1 MNKKI
6 LESIL
11 MTVAILLTAGPTQAH
26 ELFLK
31 PDNYF
36 LKPQSKELLKLVNGT
51 FDKNLA
57 IVARARMQDVS
68 IAADD
73 KVFHPPATD
82 WHDADV
88 ASYLTFTTDKAGTY
102 VAGVSTRPGVRAL
115 PAADFRAFLKLYGAL
130 DGLVSFDSDS
140 KLTTVRQRSAKHV
153 KAVVQVGNTFSTD
166 YSRRLGYP
174 LEIVLQNNPYA
185 LKLNESLRFQ
195 ILHNGKPVVN
205 HLVYVNHAGFNED
218 DDAERRV
225 NAQKLRTDKNG
236 FADFKISKK
245 SAWYIALIHVHPVK
259 DADADADYETNWATL
274 TFEMK

>member
-6 LESIL
+6 LKS
-11 MTVAILLTAGPTQAH
+11 MLLTASMLLASGSTQAH

-82 WHDADV
+82 WHDADA
-88 ASYLTFTTDKAGTY
+88 ASHLTFTTGKAGTP
-102 VAGVSTRPGVRAL
+102 VAGVSTRPGVRTL
-115 PAADFRAFLKLYGAL
+115 PAADFRAFMKLYGAL
-130 DGLVSFDSDS
+130 DGLTSFDSES
-140 KLTTVRQRSAKHV
+140 KLAAVRQRSAKHV
-153 KAVVQVGNTFSTD
+153 KAVFQVGNAYSTD

-174 LEIVLQNNPYA
+174 LEIVPQNNPFE
-185 LKLNESLRFQ
+185 LKLNEALRFQ
-195 ILHNGKPVVN
+195 VLHNGQPVAN

-236 FADFKISKK
+236 MASVKISKK

-259 DADADADYETNWATL
+259 DADADYDTNWATL

>member
-1 MNKKI
+1 MKK
-6 LESIL
+6 
-11 MTVAILLTAGPTQAH
+11 AILKSMLVTASMLLVAGSAQAH

-36 LKPQSKELLKLVNGT
+36 LKPQSKEVLKLVNGT

-73 KVFHPPATD
+73 KVLHPPVTD
-82 WHDADV
+82 WHDADA
-88 ASYLTFTTDKAGTY
+88 ASYLTFTTGKAGTH

-115 PAADFRAFLKLYGAL
+115 PAADFRAFLKTYGAL
-130 DGLVSFDSDS
+130 DGLASFESES
-140 KLTTVRQRSAKHV
+140 KLSAVRQRSAKHV
-153 KAVVQVGNTFSTD
+153 KAVIQVGNIYSTD
-166 YSRRLGYP
+166 YSRNLGYP
-174 LEIVLQNNPYA
+174 LEIVPQNNPYE
-185 LKLNESLRFQ
+185 LKLGESLRFQ
-195 ILHNGKPVVN
+195 VLHHGQPVAN

-236 FADFKISKK
+236 LANVRISKK

-259 DADADADYETNWATL
+259 DADADYETNWATL

>member
-6 LESIL
+6 LKSML
-11 MTVAILLTAGPTQAH
+11 MTVTIMLAAGSARAH

-36 LKPQSKELLKLVNGT
+36 LKPQSKEVLKLVNGT

-68 IAADD
+68 IAADG
-73 KVFHPPATD
+73 KVFNPPVTD
-82 WHDADV
+82 WHDADL
-88 ASYLTFTTDKAGTY
+88 ASYLTFTTGKAGTQ
-102 VAGVSTRPGVRAL
+102 VAGVSTKPGMRTLSAV
-115 PAADFRAFLKLYGAL
+115 DFRAFLKTYGAL
-130 DGLVSFDSDS
+130 DGLASFESES
-140 KLTTVRQRSAKHV
+140 KLSAVRQRSAKHV
-153 KAVVQVGNTFSTD
+153 KAVIQVGNTYTTD
-166 YSRRLGYP
+166 YSRRLGYAV
-174 LEIVLQNNPYA
+174 EIVPQNNPYE

-195 ILHNGKPVVN
+195 VLHNGLPVAN

-236 FADFKISKK
+236 LASVKISKK
-245 SAWYIALIHVHPVK
+245 SAWYIALIHVHPAK
-259 DADADADYETNWATL
+259 DADADYETNWATL

>member
-6 LESIL
+6 LKS
-11 MTVAILLTAGPTQAH
+11 MLLTASMLLASGSTQAH

-82 WHDADV
+82 WHDADA
-88 ASYLTFTTDKAGTY
+88 ASHLTFTTGKAGTP
-102 VAGVSTRPGVRAL
+102 VAGVSTRPGVRTL
-115 PAADFRAFLKLYGAL
+115 PAADFRAFMKLYGAL
-130 DGLVSFDSDS
+130 DGLASFDSES
-140 KLTTVRQRSAKHV
+140 KLAAVRQRSAKHV
-153 KAVVQVGNTFSTD
+153 KAVFQVGNAYSTD

-174 LEIVLQNNPYA
+174 LEIVPQNNPFE
-185 LKLNESLRFQ
+185 LKLNEALRFQ
-195 ILHNGKPVVN
+195 VLHNGQPVAN

-236 FADFKISKK
+236 MASVKISKK

-259 DADADADYETNWATL
+259 DADADYETNWATL

>member
-6 LESIL
+6 LKS
-11 MTVAILLTAGPTQAH
+11 MLLTASMLLAAGSTQAH

-36 LKPQSKELLKLVNGT
+36 LKPHSKELLKLVNGT

-82 WHDADV
+82 WHDADT
-88 ASYLTFTTDKAGTY
+88 ASLLTFTTGKAGTL
-102 VAGVSTRPGVRAL
+102 VAGVSTRPGVRTL
-115 PAADFRAFLKLYGAL
+115 SAADFRAFMKLYGAL
-130 DGLVSFDSDS
+130 DGLASFDRDS

-153 KAVVQVGNTFSTD
+153 KAVVQVGNSYSTD
-166 YSRRLGYP
+166 FSRHLGYP
-174 LEIVLQNNPYA
+174 LEVILKNNPYE
-185 LKLNESLRFQ
+185 LKPNETLHFQ
-195 ILHNGKPVVN
+195 VLHQGQPVAN

-225 NAQKLRTDKNG
+225 NAQALRTDKNG
-236 FADFKISKK
+236 LANFKISKK

-259 DADADADYETNWATL
+259 DADADYETNWATL

>member
-6 LESIL
+6 LKS
-11 MTVAILLTAGPTQAH
+11 MLLTASMLLASGSAQAH

-82 WHDADV
+82 WHDADA
-88 ASYLTFTTDKAGTY
+88 ASHLTFTTGKAGTP
-102 VAGVSTRPGVRAL
+102 VAGVSTRPGVRTL
-115 PAADFRAFLKLYGAL
+115 PAADFRAFMKLYGAL
-130 DGLVSFDSDS
+130 DGLASFDSES
-140 KLTTVRQRSAKHV
+140 KLAAVRQRSAKHV
-153 KAVVQVGNTFSTD
+153 KAVFQVGNTYSTD

-174 LEIVLQNNPYA
+174 LEIVPQNNPFE
-185 LKLNESLRFQ
+185 LKLNEALRFQ
-195 ILHNGKPVVN
+195 VLHNGQPVAN

-236 FADFKISKK
+236 MASVKISKK

-259 DADADADYETNWATL
+259 DADADYDTNWATL

>member
-6 LESIL
+6 LKS
-11 MTVAILLTAGPTQAH
+11 MLLTASMLLASGSTQAH

-82 WHDADV
+82 WHDADA
-88 ASYLTFTTDKAGTY
+88 ASHLTFTTGKAGTP
-102 VAGVSTRPGVRAL
+102 VAGVSTRPGVRTL
-115 PAADFRAFLKLYGAL
+115 PAADFRAFMKLYGAL
-130 DGLVSFDSDS
+130 DGLASFDSES
-140 KLTTVRQRSAKHV
+140 KLAAVRQRSAKHV
-153 KAVVQVGNTFSTD
+153 KAVFQVGNAYSTD

-174 LEIVLQNNPYA
+174 LEIVPQNNPFE
-185 LKLNESLRFQ
+185 LKLNEALRFQ
-195 ILHNGKPVVN
+195 VLHNGQPVAN

-236 FADFKISKK
+236 MASVKISKK

-259 DADADADYETNWATL
+259 DADADYDTNWATL

>member
-6 LESIL
+6 LKS
-11 MTVAILLTAGPTQAH
+11 MLLTASMLLASGSTQAH

-82 WHDADV
+82 WHDADA
-88 ASYLTFTTDKAGTY
+88 ASHLTFTTGKAGTP
-102 VAGVSTRPGVRAL
+102 VAGVSTRPGVRTL
-115 PAADFRAFLKLYGAL
+115 PTADFRAFMKLYGAL
-130 DGLVSFDSDS
+130 DGLASFDSES
-140 KLTTVRQRSAKHV
+140 KLAAVRQRSAKHV
-153 KAVVQVGNTFSTD
+153 KAVFQVGNTYSTD

-174 LEIVLQNNPYA
+174 LEIVPQNNPFE
-185 LKLNESLRFQ
+185 LKLNEALRFQ
-195 ILHNGKPVVN
+195 VLHNGQPVAN

-236 FADFKISKK
+236 MASVKISKK

-259 DADADADYETNWATL
+259 DADADYDTNWATL